1 MHYSSSVDPRHLRR
15 FLQRLIACKISRFLI
30 LIVTHFAF
38 AVTTCALGR
47 VLVKKYARANVSP
60 FNPYRR
66 PITIFTYPLLRN
78 LYFSHYRPASSHR
91 PLKERVT
98 TEREEEFPP
107 LFFPSEKERRRN
119 NCNEN
124 IQIEDRKQKERR
136 EKGRKKEE
144 GKEINSAK

>member
-98 TEREEEFPP
+98 TERKEEFSP
-107 LFFPSEKERRRN
+107 FVFPSEKERRRN

-124 IQIEDRKQKERR
+124 SISSPNQRSESKRKEKKRGERR
-136 EKGRKKEE
+136 KREKK
-144 GKEINSAK
+144 

>member
-107 LFFPSEKERRRN
+107 LFFPSEKEKRRN

-124 IQIEDRKQKERR
+124 SISSPNQRSESKRKEEKRGER
-136 EKGRKKEE
+136 RKKE
-144 GKEINSAK
+144 KK

>member
-60 FNPYRR
+60 FRR

-124 IQIEDRKQKERR
+124 IQIESKRKEEKRGER
-136 EKGRKKEE
+136 RKKE
-144 GKEINSAK
+144 KK

>member
-66 PITIFTYPLLRN
+66 PITIFTYPYYVTYTFPTIDPLL
-78 LYFSHYRPASSHR
+78 LTDL
-91 PLKERVT
+91 LKNV
-98 TEREEEFPP
+98 
-107 LFFPSEKERRRN
+107 
-119 NCNEN
+119 
-124 IQIEDRKQKERR
+124 
-136 EKGRKKEE
+136 
-144 GKEINSAK
+144 